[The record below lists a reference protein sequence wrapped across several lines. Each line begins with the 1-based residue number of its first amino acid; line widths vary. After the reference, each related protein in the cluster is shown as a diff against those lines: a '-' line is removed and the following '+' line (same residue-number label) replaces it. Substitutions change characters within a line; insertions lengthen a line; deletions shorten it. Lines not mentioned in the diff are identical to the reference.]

1 MPAGRRIVPVFV
13 CSLVIVMGPA
23 GAARAQSGGAV
34 AGIVTDE
41 TGGVLPGVVVDLDIG
56 ESMLTTV
63 SGPTGEYRIEGVP
76 ARPAAL
82 TFRLV
87 NFSTARQEV
96 TVPAGETLEVNVTL
110 TLSLTADV
118 VVTGT
123 RTFRNIAD
131 LENPRESLVGIATA
145 ASVGAITAAQL
156 MARPIM
162 RPGEVLEAVPGLVVS
177 QHSGEGKANQY
188 YLRGFNLDHGSDF
201 ATTLAGVPLNLPAGA
216 HFHGYSDT
224 NLIIPELVSGV
235 QFKKGPYYADDGDF
249 AAAGSANINYVNV
262 LDRPIVNVS
271 AGGQGWGRVF
281 GAASPEVAG
290 GHLLV
295 GLDLSHND
303 GPWERPDDLRKVN
316 GIVRYSRGDARN
328 GLSITGMGYSANW
341 NATDQVPLRAIESGL
356 ISRFGS
362 IDPTD
367 AGRTYRYS
375 IAFDS
380 LRSTG
385 NGSLRVTAYG
395 LRYGLNLIQNFTYFL
410 GNPVDG
416 DQFEQSDRRI
426 AAGARV
432 GYRRLGR
439 FLGRPVESMVGF
451 QMRHD
456 NADAIGLY
464 DTVRR
469 RRTNAVRED
478 ALQQTSGG
486 LFAQSEIEW
495 SPVLRTTLG
504 LRGDLYRHDVTAL
517 SPLNSGNGTDGIVSP
532 KVSVV
537 LGPWQDTEF
546 YINWGHGFHSND
558 VRGATLTVDPRT
570 GERVDTLS
578 PLVTARGAE
587 VGLRTVRV
595 RGLQSTVALWYLG
608 FDSELLFIGD
618 SGVTEANRP
627 SQRYGLEW
635 VNYLR
640 LTPWMTAEAEM
651 SFTSARFTDF
661 DPAGPFIPGALN
673 RVVSAALTVEPAR
686 RLFGSIRVRH
696 FGPRP
701 LIEDASVRS
710 ESTTIWNG
718 ELGVTLNDLM
728 RVSIEGYNLFN
739 SAVADIDYFYASR
752 LPGEPL
758 AGVDDVH
765 THPSIPRTVR
775 VSLQVAF

>member
-1 MPAGRRIVPVFV
+1 MSADRRIVSVFV
-13 CSLVIVMGPA
+13 CSLVIVMGTA
-23 GAARAQSGGAV
+23 GAARAQRGGAV

-504 LRGDLYRHDVTAL
+504 LRGDLYRYDVTAL
-517 SPLNSGNGTDGIVSP
+517 SRLNSGNGTDGIVSP